1 VAAFCQKLSQPF
13 RGLRDRIGRGD
24 ANGVEA
30 LAPAIGDER
39 SLGGR
44 GI

>member
-24 ANGVEA
+24 ADGVEA
-30 LAPAIGDER
+30 FAPAVGDQSR
-39 SLGGR
+39 FGGR
-44 GI
+44 GV